1 MILFGVEMLKT
12 GELKMLLLPAEKNGR
27 ETNAKNVSQTVIW
40 SYFQSVMISIP
51 YLSLGYLK
59 VDQVFNTLKNSQYRC
74 FSISENCIICII
86 CYTMKSRSVEEL
98 K

>member
-40 SYFQSVMISIP
+40 SHFQSVMISTT

-59 VDQVFNTLKNSQYRC
+59 VDQVFNTLKNSQ
-74 FSISENCIICII
+74 
-86 CYTMKSRSVEEL
+86 
-98 K
+98 